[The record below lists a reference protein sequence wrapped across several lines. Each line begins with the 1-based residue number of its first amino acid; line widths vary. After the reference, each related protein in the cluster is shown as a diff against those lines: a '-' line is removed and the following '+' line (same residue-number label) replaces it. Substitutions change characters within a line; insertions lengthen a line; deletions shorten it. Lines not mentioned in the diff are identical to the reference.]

1 MKFLPPTTAITGYT
15 MVTENHHYC
24 QLTRN
29 SYYITYQMLM
39 FIAAYNAYNI
49 VIMPAQTKPQMLDSG
64 LNNFITWV
72 RCAQCLHECI
82 NTDVDIKVLVLK
94 LCKFYG
100 GY

>member
-1 MKFLPPTTAITGYT
+1 
-15 MVTENHHYC
+15 
-24 QLTRN
+24 
-29 SYYITYQMLM
+29 MLM

-49 VIMPAQTKPQMLDSG
+49 VIMPAQTKPQMLDPG

-100 GY
+100 GVLTAYDFGGDFCNQMHGDK